1 LTEDAFLL
9 LPLMPHPLLLGGSRD
24 RDLKAP
30 DLATDITVN
39 VLLIVVYIQYKSKDG
54 KKDEGLDKP

>member
-1 LTEDAFLL
+1 
-9 LPLMPHPLLLGGSRD
+9 MPHPLLLGGSRD